1 MSRKLSL
8 SIPTYVHSTLIEI
21 RVIEMVANKQAVL
34 PAERAQ
40 YSAII
45 DGILASADLQTI
57 SSKQIR
63 KSLQAELQQ
72 DISEKKVGSQYP

>member
-1 MSRKLSL
+1 
-8 SIPTYVHSTLIEI
+8 
-21 RVIEMVANKQAVL
+21 VL

-45 DGILASADLQTI
+45 DGILASSDLQTI

-63 KSLQAELQQ
+63 KSLQQALQH
-72 DISEKKVGSQYP
+72 DISEKKVCSLPSSTSADKLMYA

>member
-1 MSRKLSL
+1 MRLG
-8 SIPTYVHSTLIEI
+8 IIRILI
-21 RVIEMVANKQAVL
+21 NKQVVL

-45 DGILASADLQTI
+45 DGILASSDLQTI

-72 DISEKKVGSQYP
+72 DISEKKVSRPPFLHIHL

>member
-1 MSRKLSL
+1 MR
-8 SIPTYVHSTLIEI
+8 
-21 RVIEMVANKQAVL
+21 MAANGKAVL

-45 DGILASADLQTI
+45 DGILSSSDLQTI

-63 KSLQAELQQ
+63 KSLQAVLQQ
-72 DISEKKVGSQYP
+72 DISEKKV